1 MIHNMPP
8 PVSMM
13 SPETEKQLQSVL
25 TPLKYAAYFAVAIL
39 AVSACKALYPYVCW
53 GIGKGFKFVDWAWFK
68 LTPEPSE
75 DPQENQPQRLN
86 PNIIF
91 EENKRWTDRLSNWF
105 CKQYRKHSDPTVST
119 WTGAIFRAF
128 EAAFSQFEQYSAGH
142 HGYYQQGY
150 YHEHNQE
157 FNPNMQPHLGQ
168 PPQYPPNIN
177 QAQSQVLPHH
187 HPQHLHEDNLYD
199 VFD

>member
-1 MIHNMPP
+1 
-8 PVSMM
+8 
-13 SPETEKQLQSVL
+13 LQSVL